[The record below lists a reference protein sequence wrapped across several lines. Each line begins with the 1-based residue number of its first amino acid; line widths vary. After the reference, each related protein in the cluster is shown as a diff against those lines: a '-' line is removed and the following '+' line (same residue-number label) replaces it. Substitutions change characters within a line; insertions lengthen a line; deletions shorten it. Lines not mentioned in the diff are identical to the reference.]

1 MGKSNIPTEMEV
13 ALSYKLL
20 TLLYF
25 PSLTLLTLL
34 TLYKQLWSKKGI
46 LPICIMAILLNG
58 LLSKKAGGMD
68 GWIGYPL
75 DCNDYQTTCGANNR
89 QEGFVRAYSYLI
101 FVNFG
106 TLPHNLGR
114 SNIRQKVHKGA
125 GAFHLAG
132 QSKEG

>member
-46 LPICIMAILLNG
+46 LPICNMAILLNG
-58 LLSKKAGGMD
+58 LLSKKAGRMD
-68 GWIGYPL
+68 GL
-75 DCNDYQTTCGANNR
+75 DT
-89 QEGFVRAYSYLI
+89 
-101 FVNFG
+101 
-106 TLPHNLGR
+106 P
-114 SNIRQKVHKGA
+114 
-125 GAFHLAG
+125 
-132 QSKEG
+132 